1 MSFLDHLGFEFPED
15 DPKKKPFLDASNF
28 VPDPGGLYPPKP
40 EPKKTDPG
48 SVNIPGPISFSGALE
63 DKLAFLKANGVN
75 MTLEELKALEA
86 EKVKAASLK
95 GSTMGKVGPAGNQP
109 IGKVKAVNA
118 DGTVDVEL
126 FGSPIPWKDDVG
138 RFVCKKN
145 ADPEIEAIS
154 TKHVEGLLRY
164 GYENGLVF

>member
-15 DPKKKPFLDASNF
+15 DPKKKKKKKPFLDASNF
-28 VPDPGGLYPPKP
+28 VPAKP

-86 EKVKAASLK
+86 KKVKKVKAAFLK
-95 GSTMGKVGPAGNQP
+95 GSTMGKVGPAGVQP